1 MRLASLNVW
10 FLFCWV
16 NLLIDVVFIFQA
28 SNMGLLIVI
37 NLTNKC
43 KEFFMKGYHK
53 ECFMENAR
61 VINYFIIFLQTID
74 VVNLSKSLP
83 VSWANFNPLV
93 DVVNDY

>member
-10 FLFCWV
+10 FLFRWV

-28 SNMGLLIVI
+28 SDMGLLIVI
-37 NLTNKC
+37 KITNKC
-43 KEFFMKGYHK
+43 KEFFMKGYYK
-53 ECFMENAR
+53 ECFMKNAR

-74 VVNLSKSLP
+74 VVNLSESLP
-83 VSWANFNPLV
+83 VSWAKFNPFV

>member
-10 FLFCWV
+10 FLFRWV

-28 SNMGLLIVI
+28 SDMGLLIVI
-37 NLTNKC
+37 KLKNKC
-43 KEFFMKGYHK
+43 KEFFMKGYTQRM
-53 ECFMENAR
+53 FMENAR

-74 VVNLSKSLP
+74 VVNLLESLP

-93 DVVNDY
+93 DMLNDY